1 MGGIKPHGKGIQVT
15 FYWNG
20 ERHRPTI
27 SIAPTPANLKYATR
41 LKGEIERAIALGT
54 YTLEQYA
61 QHFPTSRIARSTPK
75 ENSKPTFRAIA
86 SKWLSASSNLSTGT
100 LVKYKQALQFWL
112 DRIGDDPIDD
122 IQYSSIAALANA
134 QGWGAKN
141 RNNMLIPLRRVME
154 TAFLDGVI
162 DTNPAER
169 VKNGRVQKEPPDP
182 LTAEEVD
189 AVLDH
194 MRKYDA
200 QIVNLFEF
208 SFFTGMRPSE
218 VIALR
223 WGDIDNTRR
232 LARVKRARTFGEEHE
247 TKTFKV
253 RDVELNQRAMDALT
267 RQKTHTFLKDGYVF
281 ENPVTGEPYS
291 EERPLR
297 RAYWNP
303 TLKAIGMRTRNFYQ
317 TRHTYA
323 TLNLMAGANPM
334 WVAKQLGH
342 STMAMVLTV
351 YSKWIDGADKSNER
365 GKIDSMFKQT
375 ATKTPQDKT
384 NTR

>member
-86 SKWLSASSNLSTGT
+86 SKWLCASSNLSTGT

-169 VKNGRVQKEPPDP
+169 VKNGKVQKEPPDP

-384 NTR
+384 ITR

>member
-267 RQKTHTFLKDGYVF
+267 RQKTHTFLKNGYVF
-281 ENPVTGEPYS
+281 ENPVTSEPYS

-303 TLKAIGMRTRNFYQ
+303 TLKAIGMRMRNFYQ